1 MIGGEPNCCVAVI
14 GAGAAGVIT
23 AARLLEAADTR
34 GLPLE
39 IRLIDP
45 AETTGRGIAYST
57 RDLRHLLNVPAGRMS
72 VSADDPDDFVR
83 WLREHAGHLADPG
96 RFVPRRLFGS
106 YLADHLA
113 DRSARGPGRVVRLRD
128 RVVEATRA
136 DRRLALRLASG
147 STTTVDAAVLA
158 TGNHP
163 PSVDWAPAALRTS
176 DAFIADPWA
185 PGALDRVPH
194 DTDVLLVGTGLTMVD
209 IAMSLDRPGR
219 TLHAVS
225 RSGLLPQPHAAAPA
239 PVAPPDLTGC
249 TGLDDLRNAVLRHVA
264 RTRRDHGDWRPALD
278 GLRPMTAAL
287 WQGLPE
293 HDRARFLRADARVWD
308 VHRHRMPPVTAA
320 RLTDAREAGR
330 LTVSAG
336 EVAGVVFTGGGPHID
351 LTDGRRLAVGAVV
364 NCTGPQADPR
374 RASDPLAAA
383 LFEAGLAAPGPLGL
397 GLHTGCDG
405 RVSAAHGA
413 PDAPLWTL
421 GATRRGSLWEST
433 AIPEIRTQAAE
444 VASAVVTALTAGRR
458 AETATAAAHV
468 AHAADERRASVEA
481 AATAGR
487 HGGAAAAAPRPLPGS
502 HRTPTDH
509 HGLRLSTTP
518 EAAVAYNEGLD
529 RILRV
534 ASGVEGPIAEAVG
547 LDPGF
552 AVGHAALALLG
563 HEWGAQVDVPA
574 ALAAAAAGLG
584 RGVDER
590 ERSFV
595 AAVAARVGGTR
606 AEGDTALLR
615 HIEDHPR
622 DALAVS
628 LAVPTIA
635 FGGVTCGEQTWQL
648 VEGLAPA
655 YGDDWWYLGQLAF
668 VRQEQERW
676 DEAEALA
683 ARALAAVPSSGHAV
697 HARAHVFYE
706 TGQHDEGLKWLDE
719 WIGVEGPRANNRA
732 HFCWHAALHELMTGQ
747 ADAMRSRYLDQLA
760 PPAVTG
766 ARALIDS
773 GALLWRSRMTRSWE
787 GPQPAD
793 EVLAHAPEGWL
804 AEPPTAFAAMHC
816 ALSLA
821 AAEDPA
827 GLARL
832 RTTAARHALP
842 VFREVVAPLCTAL
855 AAVIDG
861 AWASALPIL
870 RSLGPRLGALG
881 GSTAQRDVIE
891 ETLLF
896 TLTSAGHHTEAAAL
910 LEARLDRRP
919 APLDRTRLV
928 GLELTRA

>member
-1 MIGGEPNCCVAVI
+1 MIGGEPNYRVAVI
-14 GAGAAGVIT
+14 GAGAAGAIT
-23 AARLLEAADTR
+23 AARLLEAATTH

-39 IRLIDP
+39 IGLIDP

-57 RDLRHLLNVPAGRMS
+57 PDERHLLNVPAGRMS
-72 VSADDPDDFVR
+72 ASPDDPDDFVR

-96 RFVPRRLFGS
+96 RFVPRRLFGA

-113 DRSARGPGRVVRLRD
+113 DRSARGPGRLVRLRD
-128 RVVEATRA
+128 RVVVATRA

-147 STTTVDAAVLA
+147 STATVDAAVLA

-163 PSVDWAPAALRTS
+163 PCADWAPAALRES
-176 DAFIADPWA
+176 DVFIADPWA

-194 DTDVLLVGTGLTMVD
+194 DADVLLVGTGLTMVD
-209 IAMSLDRPGR
+209 VAMSLDRPGR

-249 TGLDDLRNAVLRHVA
+249 TGLDELRGAVLRHVA
-264 RTRRDHGDWRPALD
+264 RTRRHHGDWRPALD

-320 RLTDAREAGR
+320 RVTDAREAGR
-330 LTVSAG
+330 LTVGAG
-336 EVAGVVFTGGGPHID
+336 EVAGAVLTGGGPQIT

-374 RASDPLAAA
+374 RTSDPLAAA
-383 LFEAGLAAPGPLGL
+383 LFTAGLAVPGPLGL
-397 GLHTGCDG
+397 GLHTGPDG
-405 RVSAAHGA
+405 RVSTAPGT

-444 VASAVVTALTAGRR
+444 VAAAVVATLT
-458 AETATAAAHV
+458 
-468 AHAADERRASVEA
+468 
-481 AATAGR
+481 
-487 HGGAAAAAPRPLPGS
+487 AAPRPRPGS
-502 HRTPTDH
+502 RRTPTDH

-518 EAAVAYNEGLD
+518 EAAAAYNEGLD

-534 ASGVEGPIAEAVG
+534 ASGVEGPIAEAVR
-547 LDPGF
+547 LDPEF

-563 HEWGAQVDVPA
+563 HEWGAQVNVPA
-574 ALAAAAAGLG
+574 ALAAAAGGLG
-584 RGVDER
+584 RGADER

-595 AAVAARVGGTR
+595 AAVAARVDGTP

-622 DALAVS
+622 DAFAVS

-706 TGQHDEGLKWLDE
+706 TGQHTEGLAWLNE
-719 WIGVEGPRANNRA
+719 WIRVEGPRANNRA

-747 ADAMRSRYLDQLA
+747 ADAVRSRYLDQLA
-760 PPAVTG
+760 PPTVTG
-766 ARALIDS
+766 ARALVDS
-773 GALLWRSRMTRSWE
+773 GALLWRCRMTRSWE

-804 AEPPTAFAAMHC
+804 AEPPTAFAALHC

-832 RTTAARHALP
+832 RGTAARHALP

-855 AAVIDG
+855 TSVLDRS
-861 AWASALPIL
+861 WASALPIL
-870 RSLGPRLGALG
+870 QNLGPRLGALG
-881 GSTAQRDVIE
+881 GSAAQRDVIE

-896 TLTSAGHHTEAAAL
+896 TLTSAGHHAEAAAL
-910 LEARLDRRP
+910 LEARLERRP

-928 GLELTRA
+928 GLRPTGV